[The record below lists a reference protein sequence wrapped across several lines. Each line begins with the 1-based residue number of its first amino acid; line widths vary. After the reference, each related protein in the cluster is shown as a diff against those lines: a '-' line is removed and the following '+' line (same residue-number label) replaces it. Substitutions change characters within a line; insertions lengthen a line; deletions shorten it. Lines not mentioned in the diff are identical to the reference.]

1 MPILNYTT
9 KVDPDRTVGD
19 IQRVLASHG
28 VSGVAVEFG
37 SDRLPSVLAFSIKTE
52 FGDRRFRM
60 PANIAGVERVLE
72 RQHERYPSKV
82 PRRLVCREQAT
93 RVAWRIL
100 LDWIRSRP
108 ALVEAGLV
116 TVDEAMLPY
125 LLDGRGETLYQFMK
139 GQRLAL
145 PAPA

>member
-28 VSGVAVEFG
+28 VSRVAVEFG
-37 SDRLPSVLAFSIKTE
+37 PDRLPSGLAFSIKTE
-52 FGDRRFRM
+52 FGDRRFRL
-60 PANIAGVERVLE
+60 PANIAGVEGVLK

-82 PRRLVCREQAT
+82 PRRMVCRKQTA
-93 RVAWRIL
+93 RVARRIL
-100 LDWIRSRP
+100 LDWIRAQL

-125 LLDGRGETLYQFMK
+125 LRGHNDETLYQFMK

-145 PAPA
+145 PSPA